1 MKKLVL
7 IFASLLVISVAGAQS
22 LEDIVSKYSSAIKAD
37 QLAKV
42 STIMIT
48 GKMST
53 MGMEM
58 PMTMFMKNPNKIK
71 VVYSINGQEIVS
83 AFDGEEGYMINPM
96 TGSSNPVELTGAQ
109 LQQVQNSNVFSNEIL
124 NYFRNGK
131 LVLEGEENVNGKPAF
146 KVKASPDGTTPVYMF
161 IDKDSFLLVKTTAR
175 VEQMGTTMDVE
186 SVMTDYVE
194 NNGVVMPKK
203 TTASANGMEAAVIT
217 FDKIEVN
224 VPIEDTVFKMK
235 K

>member
-1 MKKLVL
+1 
-7 IFASLLVISVAGAQS
+7 
-22 LEDIVSKYSSAIKAD
+22 
-37 QLAKV
+37 
-42 STIMIT
+42 
-48 GKMST
+48 
-53 MGMEM
+53 
-58 PMTMFMKNPNKIK
+58 MTMFMKNPNKIK

-83 AFDGEEGYMINPM
+83 AFDGEKGYMINPM

>member
-83 AFDGEEGYMINPM
+83 AFDGEKGYMINPI